1 MSKNKGRPTK
11 VLSEGTIRNAM
22 QHTQSNHQAARYLRM
37 SYDTYKKY
45 AKMYVDRE
53 TGKTLFEMHIN
64 HFGKGIK
71 KVRWTHDMSVEKLD
85 EILTKS
91 KYKPF
96 NVEKVKQRLLYE
108 GRLKHEC
115 YRCGHSEKR
124 VVDYKQPLLLN
135 FRNGDKNDW
144 RIENLEMICYN
155 CYFLY
160 IGNLYTEKQVRNVED
175 ITAPVQKVAEI
186 DPDID
191 DYYLQHFKELGL
203 IGDDGDYEEGD
214 EFISKI

>member
-1 MSKNKGRPTK
+1 MAKSAGRPTK

-22 QHTQSNHQAARYLRM
+22 KHTQSNHQAARYLRM
-37 SYDTYKKY
+37 SYDTYRKY
-45 AKMYVDRE
+45 AKLYMDRD
-53 TGKTLFEMHIN
+53 TGLTLFELHKN
-64 HFGKGIK
+64 EAGKGINR
-71 KVRWTHDMSVEKLD
+71 VRWDHEIPLEKLD

-96 NVEKVKQRLLYE
+96 NVEKVKSRLLYE
-108 GRLKHEC
+108 GRLRSEC
-115 YRCGHSEKR
+115 YRCGHTEKR
-124 VVDYKQPLLLN
+124 VIDYKQPFILG

-144 RIENLEMICYN
+144 RFENLEMICYN

-160 IGNLYTEKQVRNVED
+160 VGNLYTEKQTRDMED
-175 ITAPVQKVAEI
+175 ITAPEMKVAKV

-203 IGDDGDYEEGD
+203 MEGGDYEEGD
-214 EFISKI
+214 EFISKL